1 MGDHRR
7 HSSFEGIKLMA
18 YVKQLGKN
26 DCGVACLAMLC
37 DVEYSIALRAIPF
50 RKRGLMGGT
59 TTAQIREGAST
70 LGYTTKSTPQNR
82 LKVVYAPKD
91 WGGLAGS
98 LTSDWWYLIPDNSL
112 VKIKFDQCTGGNF
125 HWVVWRKQKIY
136 DPARGV
142 FHPSRYGYKPIS
154 YMEFVKCE

>member
-1 MGDHRR
+1 
-7 HSSFEGIKLMA
+7 MA

-37 DVEYSIALRAIPF
+37 DVDYILALQAIPF

-59 TTAQIREGAST
+59 TTTQIREGAST

-82 LKVVYAPKD
+82 LKVVRRDKKEWKWMPDAM
-91 WGGLAGS
+91 
-98 LTSDWWYLIPDNSL
+98 TSDYWYSIPNNSL
-112 VKIKFDQCTGGNF
+112 VKIKHDQCTGGKF